1 MKCSLEQ
8 IARLVN
14 GRVVGDAAKKIS
26 GAAPFERAGPEE
38 ITLAGSAGFLK
49 RIDQTGAGA
58 FVVPADFTDSRRNL
72 VTVEN
77 PAAAFARIRQMFDT
91 VCRQPVGID
100 PRAVVGSGFVCG
112 EDVSIGPGVVIGDHV
127 ILGDRVVLY
136 PGVFLGNHVRIGNDG
151 VLHAN
156 TSILRECVLG
166 NRVIIHAGSVIGSD
180 GFGFAP
186 DGEMYVKIPHSGI
199 VQIDDDVE
207 IGAGNAIDRATF
219 GRTWIRQGV
228 KTDNLVHIAH
238 NVTVGENTIIVAQ
251 VGIAGSTTVGRH
263 VILAG
268 QAGISGHLDIGDN
281 AVVGPQAG
289 IVKSIKPGETIS
301 GTPGISHKLW
311 LRAQSIVA
319 GLPGMRKKIAELEK
333 RLAVLEKR

>member
-1 MKCSLEQ
+1 MKRSLEQ

-14 GRVVGDAAKKIS
+14 GRVVGNAAMEIS
-26 GAAPFERAGPEE
+26 SAAPFEQAGAED
-38 ITLAGSAGFLK
+38 ITLAGNAGFLK

-58 FVVPADFTDSRRNL
+58 LVVPAGFTDSRRNL
-72 VTVEN
+72 VAVEN
-77 PAAAFARIRQMFDT
+77 PAAAFARIRQLFDT
-91 VCRQPVGID
+91 ACRQPVGID
-100 PRAVVGSGFVCG
+100 PRAVIGGGFACG
-112 EDVSIGPGVVIGDHV
+112 EGVSIGPGVVIGDHV
-127 ILGDRVVLY
+127 TLGDRVVLY
-136 PGVFLGNHVRIGNDG
+136 PGVFLGNHVRVGNDAII
-151 VLHAN
+151 HAN

-186 DGEMYVKIPHSGI
+186 DGEVYVKIPHSGV

-289 IVKSIKPGETIS
+289 IVKSIKPGETVS
-301 GTPGISHKLW
+301 GTPGMPHKLW
-311 LRAQSIVA
+311 LRAQSLVA

-333 RLAVLEKR
+333 RLAVMEKR